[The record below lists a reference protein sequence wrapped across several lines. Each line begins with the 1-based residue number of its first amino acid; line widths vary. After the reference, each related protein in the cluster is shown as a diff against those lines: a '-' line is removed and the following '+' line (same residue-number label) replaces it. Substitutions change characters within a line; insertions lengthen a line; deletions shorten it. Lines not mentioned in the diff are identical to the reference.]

1 MSYYLIN
8 LEIESDIENFNL
20 DNIIIDNK
28 IEIDSDNYK
37 YLLYYLDNDIPKEIY
52 IKLPKIRLVNDWI
65 NLKYNQLKIRI
76 TPKYEKT
83 DRIIKMI
90 TSLEDKI
97 KIHKF
102 FNKKKKLEFVSLL
115 VKETAYHIKTF
126 FQDNKTKI
134 SSDISGKNI
143 KMIDFKTNGEIQ
155 MVIKLNNIWQKNEKY
170 GLSSQLYQI
179 KYFASPNEQNI
190 NFIDDEELINKKSDQ
205 ISILPSQTFNPLLQ
219 ASYNNIQASYNN
231 TQPSRPI
238 LMINSQLLQS
248 VKLKSIQKN

>member
-219 ASYNNIQASYNN
+219 ASYNN